1 MRDPSAERAARTVF
15 RDCDTRRRTA
25 DSPAGIP
32 SCAHRD
38 RRRWKSA
45 GYEQRAGKRKPD
57 FPSLYLLLRP
67 LDNHFLPLPI
77 QRDKAGVPARHAHGE
92 RLVAVGILL
101 RTAQNVRVDHVDLH
115 EVAAQREES
124 AQQSLQRPDAVLAV
138 HRAGKQPDVQRRAG
152 GLTAEIRLAVG
163 THRRGRTLGVG
174 AGRGGGV
181 AGQDVPVPVAE
192 RDSQP
197 SGCPL
202 DLPPEGGYAGRKYHR
217 QVMRP
222 RRTQI
227 GKIVQQTH
235 GAFVWANI
243 IQNTNFAQL
252 KTVVIELPA
261 SGDLIEAV
269 KALAKHLDAG
279 TSLILLGRES
289 SVVFYHQ
296 LKRAGAT
303 DYYPLTTAPEEIA
316 YGVKASLEPQQ
327 EQEAPVGGR
336 VIAVF
341 GAGYGIGAGTTAT
354 VLAAELAQTDPVIV
368 VDAGLLMPSVGSY
381 LGVDVPGS
389 LPKMLQAQDR
399 LDAVLVN
406 QSLVE
411 PRKGLKLLD
420 GYEPFGSGQ
429 RVTDCSRLVRELAR
443 QAPWQIWRIPVSTP
457 YARSLA
463 AQADFILPVAANT
476 FTSMRCAQTISTL
489 LADVKPEGKVWW
501 IFNHRNASDTVKT
514 EEAAKY
520 LNTKF
525 AAEVPFVKSLGE
537 NLIEPLKWLSGNN
550 AFKKTLTPVTAALQ
564 SGAELNAAG
573 ASFWSRLW
581 K

>member
-1 MRDPSAERAARTVF
+1 
-15 RDCDTRRRTA
+15 
-25 DSPAGIP
+25 
-32 SCAHRD
+32 
-38 RRRWKSA
+38 
-45 GYEQRAGKRKPD
+45 
-57 FPSLYLLLRP
+57 
-67 LDNHFLPLPI
+67 
-77 QRDKAGVPARHAHGE
+77 
-92 RLVAVGILL
+92 
-101 RTAQNVRVDHVDLH
+101 
-115 EVAAQREES
+115 
-124 AQQSLQRPDAVLAV
+124 
-138 HRAGKQPDVQRRAG
+138 
-152 GLTAEIRLAVG
+152 
-163 THRRGRTLGVG
+163 
-174 AGRGGGV
+174 
-181 AGQDVPVPVAE
+181 
-192 RDSQP
+192 
-197 SGCPL
+197 
-202 DLPPEGGYAGRKYHR
+202 
-217 QVMRP
+217 
-222 RRTQI
+222 
-227 GKIVQQTH
+227 
-235 GAFVWANI
+235 
-243 IQNTNFAQL
+243 
-252 KTVVIELPA
+252 
-261 SGDLIEAV
+261 
-269 KALAKHLDAG
+269 
-279 TSLILLGRES
+279 
-289 SVVFYHQ
+289 
-296 LKRAGAT
+296 
-303 DYYPLTTAPEEIA
+303 
-316 YGVKASLEPQQ
+316 
-327 EQEAPVGGR
+327 
-336 VIAVF
+336 
-341 GAGYGIGAGTTAT
+341 
-354 VLAAELAQTDPVIV
+354 
-368 VDAGLLMPSVGSY
+368 MPSVGSY

-429 RVTDCSRLVRELAR
+429 RVTDCSRLERELAR

>member
-1 MRDPSAERAARTVF
+1 M
-15 RDCDTRRRTA
+15 
-25 DSPAGIP
+25 
-32 SCAHRD
+32 
-38 RRRWKSA
+38 
-45 GYEQRAGKRKPD
+45 
-57 FPSLYLLLRP
+57 
-67 LDNHFLPLPI
+67 
-77 QRDKAGVPARHAHGE
+77 
-92 RLVAVGILL
+92 
-101 RTAQNVRVDHVDLH
+101 
-115 EVAAQREES
+115 
-124 AQQSLQRPDAVLAV
+124 
-138 HRAGKQPDVQRRAG
+138 
-152 GLTAEIRLAVG
+152 
-163 THRRGRTLGVG
+163 
-174 AGRGGGV
+174 
-181 AGQDVPVPVAE
+181 
-192 RDSQP
+192 
-197 SGCPL
+197 
-202 DLPPEGGYAGRKYHR
+202 
-217 QVMRP
+217 
-222 RRTQI
+222 
-227 GKIVQQTH
+227 
-235 GAFVWANI
+235 
-243 IQNTNFAQL
+243 
-252 KTVVIELPA
+252 
-261 SGDLIEAV
+261 
-269 KALAKHLDAG
+269 
-279 TSLILLGRES
+279 
-289 SVVFYHQ
+289 
-296 LKRAGAT
+296 
-303 DYYPLTTAPEEIA
+303 
-316 YGVKASLEPQQ
+316 
-327 EQEAPVGGR
+327 
-336 VIAVF
+336 IAVF

-354 VLAAELAQTDPVIV
+354 VLAAELAQKAPVIV

-537 NLIEPLKWLSGNN
+537 NLIEPLRWLSGNN

>member
-1 MRDPSAERAARTVF
+1 MTN
-15 RDCDTRRRTA
+15 TILNRR
-25 DSPAGIP
+25 
-32 SCAHRD
+32 
-38 RRRWKSA
+38 
-45 GYEQRAGKRKPD
+45 
-57 FPSLYLLLRP
+57 
-67 LDNHFLPLPI
+67 
-77 QRDKAGVPARHAHGE
+77 GVPAG
-92 RLVAVGILL
+92 LFVSDP
-101 RTAQNVRVDHVDLH
+101 RTAEAL
-115 EVAAQREES
+115 AAK
-124 AQQSLQRPDAVLAV
+124 LAEN
-138 HRAGKQPDVQRRAG
+138 GIDV
-152 GLTAEIRLAVG
+152 
-163 THRRGRTLGVG
+163 
-174 AGRGGGV
+174 
-181 AGQDVPVPVAE
+181 
-192 RDSQP
+192 
-197 SGCPL
+197 
-202 DLPPEGGYAGRKYHR
+202 
-217 QVMRP
+217 
-222 RRTQI
+222 
-227 GKIVQQTH
+227 VQQTH

-327 EQEAPVGGR
+327 EQEAPDGGR

-354 VLAAELAQTDPVIV
+354 VLAAELAQKAPVIV

-564 SGAELNAAG
+564 SSAELNAAG